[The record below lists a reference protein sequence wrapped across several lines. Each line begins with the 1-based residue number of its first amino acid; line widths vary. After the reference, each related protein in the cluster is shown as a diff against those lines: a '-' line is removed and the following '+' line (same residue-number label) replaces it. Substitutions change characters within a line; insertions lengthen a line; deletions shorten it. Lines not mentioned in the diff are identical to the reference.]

1 MTTSPL
7 KAAKRRRVLRPDH
20 TRFDTFWVG
29 LPGTRRFLCGILAL
43 LFSYTAGPA
52 IADQSDPALDGL
64 FEELQRAERRAS
76 AKRVEAEIWKI
87 WQESNSQSINLLLAR
102 GMNAMDDGDYVA
114 ALSMF
119 NHVVDLAPNFA
130 EGWHR
135 RARAYFLLS
144 NADRALTDIEQALAL
159 EPRHFGAL
167 LGLTAVMFEKKEY
180 DKAIA
185 AYKQA
190 SDIHPFLGDENR
202 NLDTF
207 RDSFGEQGI

>member
-1 MTTSPL
+1 MG
-7 KAAKRRRVLRPDH
+7 AKRKPVLSQRTRLKKQVRRSLSWQRRPFSM
-20 TRFDTFWVG
+20 TITF
-29 LPGTRRFLCGILAL
+29 LIMIFM
-43 LFSYTAGPA
+43 SPA
-52 IADQSDPALDGL
+52 MADQSDPSLSKL
-64 FEELQRAERRAS
+64 FDELQSAEQRQN

-87 WQESNSQSINLLLAR
+87 WQESNSKSINLLLAR
-102 GMNAMDDGDYVA
+102 GIKSMEGGDYVS

-144 NADRALTDIEQALAL
+144 NVDRALTDIEQALAL

-190 SDIHPFLGDENR
+190 SKIHPFLGDDNR
-202 NLDTF
+202 TLDTF

>member
-1 MTTSPL
+1 M
-7 KAAKRRRVLRPDH
+7 
-20 TRFDTFWVG
+20 
-29 LPGTRRFLCGILAL
+29 LAL
-43 LFSYTAGPA
+43 LVSYTVCPA

-64 FEELQRAERRAS
+64 FEELQRTEQRAN

-87 WQESNSQSINLLLAR
+87 WQESNSKSINLLLAR
-102 GMNAMDDGDYVA
+102 GMNAMGDGDYVT

-135 RARAYFLLS
+135 RARTYFLLS
-144 NADRALTDIEQALAL
+144 NVDRALADIEQALAL

>member
-1 MTTSPL
+1 MWRSICGLLALIISYSTSP
-7 KAAKRRRVLRPDH
+7 AV
-20 TRFDTFWVG
+20 
-29 LPGTRRFLCGILAL
+29 
-43 LFSYTAGPA
+43 
-52 IADQSDPALDGL
+52 ADQSDPALDGL
-64 FEELQRAERRAS
+64 FEELQRAEQRTS

-87 WQESNSQSINLLLAR
+87 WQESNSKSINLLLAR
-102 GMNAMDDGDYVA
+102 GMGAMDGGDYVT

-144 NADRALTDIEQALAL
+144 NVDRALTDIEQALAL

-190 SDIHPFLGDENR
+190 SEIHPFLGDDNR

-207 RDSFGEQGI
+207 RDSFSEQGI